1 MYNLFFL
8 WYNNPIIKERGEFIM
23 KNKIFEAQQ
32 FACDYFNIPRQEFV
46 EKAALRYPSVK
57 NDAKYFLYAVK
68 AYDEIQNDMKEVA

>member
-1 MYNLFFL
+1 
-8 WYNNPIIKERGEFIM
+8 M

-46 EKAALRYPSVK
+46 EKAALRYPSIK